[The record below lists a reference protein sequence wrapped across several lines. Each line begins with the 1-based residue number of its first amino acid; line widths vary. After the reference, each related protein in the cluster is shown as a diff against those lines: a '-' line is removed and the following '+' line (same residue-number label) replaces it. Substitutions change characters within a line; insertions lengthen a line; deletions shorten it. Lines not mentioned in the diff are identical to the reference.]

1 MLLLFLYIVSCI
13 QHIFPSCGN
22 SLNININNIFIH
34 IVFLSI
40 YSTTDSIESLCC
52 CFWYG
57 GNRKKKKKPVT
68 GQHRGVQLKKKKKT
82 KQNKKTALLARSNAL
97 LWELTISYLAVVIP
111 IVLYYIVD
119 CGTSRYTAVLHSFY
133 IDSLFFFV
141 DIKI

>member
-1 MLLLFLYIVSCI
+1 MYSTYFSFLWKQPQYKYKQYIYTYRLSFNIQHNRFNRITLLLFLIRGK
-13 QHIFPSCGN
+13 Q
-22 SLNININNIFIH
+22 
-34 IVFLSI
+34 
-40 YSTTDSIESLCC
+40 
-52 CFWYG
+52 
-57 GNRKKKKKPVT
+57 KKKKT
-68 GQHRGVQLKKKKKT
+68 CHRAASRRTVKKKKNKT